1 MNTEVVEVTNPKLTS
16 TRPSPP
22 RDLIRGLTRQSID
35 INVIQPT
42 PNISPTASLRSFD
55 DGIVATNNVTKCD
68 NVSEHLI
75 KSHTTSTNVEVAET
89 STSTTEL
96 RSKST
101 RRVSFSEDEGASST
115 SVLEEAASVTSVTSK
130 GSSRRGSLATSLRQ
144 MTVPMAANTTMSYL
158 QVRKFYAIE

>member
-144 MTVPMAANTTMSYL
+144 MTVPMAATTHMSYL
-158 QVRKFYAIE
+158 QVK

>member
-158 QVRKFYAIE
+158 QVRKSYEIE

>member
-144 MTVPMAANTTMSYL
+144 MTVPMAATTHMSYL
-158 QVRKFYAIE
+158 QVC